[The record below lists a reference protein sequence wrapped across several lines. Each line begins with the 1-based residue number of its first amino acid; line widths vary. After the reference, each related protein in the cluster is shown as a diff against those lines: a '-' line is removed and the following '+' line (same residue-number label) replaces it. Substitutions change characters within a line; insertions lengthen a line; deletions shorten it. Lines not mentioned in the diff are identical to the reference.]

1 MNRYFLPLLLAAT
14 PALAQ
19 PAPSP
24 VVLTPQETAAV
35 LQELVGQHP
44 GLVAMIQ
51 AQERARQQAAAVKP
65 PEPAPTPT
73 DK

>member
-1 MNRYFLPLLLAAT
+1 MKHIFLIFALAAT

-19 PAPSP
+19 PAPGP
-24 VVLTPQETAAV
+24 ITLTPQEFAAV
-35 LQELVGQHP
+35 MQELVGQHP

-51 AQERARQQAAAVKP
+51 AQERARQQSQASPKP
-65 PEPAPTPT
+65 PEPPVT